1 MGCAVSAEER
11 AAQARSK
18 QIEKSLKEDGIQ
30 AAKDIKL
37 LLLGKGRHGS
47 SVVIKNKRII
57 HESGF
62 TNEDFKQ
69 YRPVVYSNT
78 IQSLVA
84 ILRAMPNLGISF
96 GNNEREPDAKMVFDV
111 ISRMEDTEPF
121 SEELLAAMKRLWADT
136 GVQECF
142 GRSNE
147 YQLNDSAKYFL
158 DDLDRLGAKE
168 YQPTEQDILRTRVKT
183 TGIVEVHF
191 SFKNLNFKLFDVGGQ
206 RSERKKWIHC
216 FEDVTAII
224 FCVAMSEYD
233 QVLHEDETTNR
244 MQESLK
250 LFDSICN
257 NKWFG
262 DTSIILF
269 LNKKDLF
276 EDKIKRSP
284 LTICFQEY
292 TGSMDYGEA
301 SAYIQAQF
309 EAKNKSTNKEIYC
322 HMTCATDTT
331 NIQFVFDAVTDVII
345 ANNLRGCGL
354 Y

>member
-1 MGCAVSAEER
+1 MGCTMSAEER
-11 AAQARSK
+11 AALERSK
-18 QIEKSLKEDGIQ
+18 AIEKNLKEDGLQ

-37 LLLGKGRHGS
+37 LLLGAGESGKS
-47 SVVIKNKRII
+47 TIVKQMKII
-57 HESGF
+57 HEGGF
-62 TNEDFKQ
+62 TNEDNKQ
-69 YRPVVYSNT
+69 YKPVVYSNT

-84 ILRAMPNLGISF
+84 IIRAMATLHIDF
-96 GNNEREPDAKMVFDV
+96 GDPERESDAKMVLDV
-111 ISRMEDTEPF
+111 IARMEDTEPF

-158 DDLDRLGAKE
+158 DDVQRLGAKD
-168 YQPTEQDILRTRVKT
+168 YMPTEQDILRTRVKT

-191 SFKNLNFKLFDVGGQ
+191 HFKNLNFKLFDVGGQ

-257 NKWFG
+257 NKWFT

-276 EDKIKRSP
+276 EEKIKKSS
-284 LTICFQEY
+284 LTICFPEY
-292 TGSMDYGEA
+292 TGKQTYEEA
-301 SAYIQAQF
+301 AQYIQAQF
-309 EAKNKSTNKEIYC
+309 EAKNKSTTKEIYC
-322 HMTCATDTT
+322 HQTCATDTN

>member
-1 MGCAVSAEER
+1 MPANYEALAICGLISASLVHYWPLPSDYKLYGCSWRHA
-11 AAQARSK
+11 
-18 QIEKSLKEDGIQ
+18 
-30 AAKDIKL
+30 
-37 LLLGKGRHGS
+37 RHG
-47 SVVIKNKRII
+47 
-57 HESGF
+57 
-62 TNEDFKQ
+62 
-69 YRPVVYSNT
+69 
-78 IQSLVA
+78 
-84 ILRAMPNLGISF
+84 
-96 GNNEREPDAKMVFDV
+96 
-111 ISRMEDTEPF
+111 
-121 SEELLAAMKRLWADT
+121 LLPPRHPYINH
-136 GVQECF
+136 
-142 GRSNE
+142 GR
-147 YQLNDSAKYFL
+147 KHHFL
-158 DDLDRLGAKE
+158 DDLDRLGARD

-257 NKWFG
+257 NKWFT

-276 EDKIKRSP
+276 EEKIRKSP
-284 LTICFQEY
+284 LTICFPEY
-292 TGSMDYGEA
+292 TGAQEYGEA
-301 SAYIQAQF
+301 AAYIQAQF
-309 EAKNKSTNKEIYC
+309 EAKNKSTTKEIYC
-322 HMTCATDTT
+322 HMTCATDTN

>member
-1 MGCAVSAEER
+1 TLYLTQVFNEGGINADCHDVIRLYLYEG
-11 AAQARSK
+11 K
-18 QIEKSLKEDGIQ
+18 DGINKGIQ
-30 AAKDIKL
+30 RAKKIYRSPFIIDKFKFSKTIKKKYENNHYTL
-37 LLLGKGRHGS
+37 RKKSNSEL
-47 SVVIKNKRII
+47 VI
-57 HESGF
+57 
-62 TNEDFKQ
+62 
-69 YRPVVYSNT
+69 
-78 IQSLVA
+78 SLA
-84 ILRAMPNLGISF
+84 ILYKEKKKKKGKS
-96 GNNEREPDAKMVFDV
+96 DAKLVLDV
-111 ISRMEDTEPF
+111 IARMEDTEPF

-158 DDLDRLGAKE
+158 DDLDRLGAKD
-168 YQPTEQDILRTRVKT
+168 YMPTEQDILRTRVKT

-257 NKWFG
+257 NKWFT

-276 EDKIKRSP
+276 EEKIKKSS
-284 LTICFQEY
+284 LTICFPEY
-292 TGSMDYGEA
+292 TGNQTYEEA
-301 SAYIQAQF
+301 AAYIQAQF
-309 EAKNKSTNKEIYC
+309 EAKNKSSTKEIYC
-322 HMTCATDTT
+322 HQTCATDTQ
-331 NIQFVFDAVTDVII
+331 NVQFVFDAVTDVII